1 MKKFMYLSIAAITI
15 GMAACSS
22 DDEVAQQPEERG
34 FVKTE
39 FNITIPGNMSTRMS
53 DDVVQYHGAGA
64 LPNFRGM
71 NNIYLIPF
79 AKAGTVSSGVV
90 TNSEYVIES
99 TDGRLGSRLELLKT
113 DGKSS
118 PQITTDYTI
127 ATSLKNRNNLSQV
140 YKDVTVPVGTRSF
153 LFYGVAPD
161 ESATNPVTSLEM
173 NGKLNP
179 DGLDGTTPAGIKF
192 ALQQIQTSSDNSIK
206 TNLVTYLN
214 SIVNAG
220 TWKTDGEELHE
231 LFNVFITNHAGSSA
245 NVQALVQD
253 LYTALLN
260 NSSANATAIKAAI
273 ESTTYVS
280 SITGGVITFKDVLGD
295 VASADFTDAFPGVLY
310 LPDGAAYLNY
320 DSSSNGGEF
329 KYVDTGMDNVN
340 QVAKLTDYVYP
351 ASLYYR
357 ANSTIS
363 VAKESLLTTYENTT
377 NTWDDVLAAYPL
389 ADGGV
394 AHGAVSIE
402 TKSLAVEDQIQ
413 YAVARLDLNV
423 ASAATLNDND
433 NVAFNPSQ
441 DDFTVTGLL
450 IGGQR
455 KVDYLFN
462 PIISEGSPATNVP
475 VYTIWDNQVRSNVKL
490 STTSA
495 LANRVLV
502 LETPSTEKVKFAIEF
517 RNDSGK
523 DFKGKDGIVPA
534 GCKFYLIG
542 EIDPA
547 NVGTGGTINTYVRK
561 HNTVAV
567 DGTSVAKTTA
577 DNIDQVFVQDYVTI
591 VNATV
596 GSLQNAYNVIPDL
609 RAPKLELGLS
619 VNLTWEAANTYNVP
633 LN

>member
-22 DDEVAQQPEERG
+22 DDEFTQQPEERG

-39 FNITIPGNMSTRMS
+39 FNITIPGNMATRMS
-53 DDVVQYHGAGA
+53 DDVVQNHGAGA

-79 AKAGTVSSGVV
+79 AKAGTVSNGSV
-90 TNSEYVIES
+90 TNSEYVIAS
-99 TDGRLGSRLELLKT
+99 TDGRLGSRLELLQT
-113 DGKSS
+113 NGSS
-118 PQITTDYTI
+118 PQIGTDYTV
-127 ATSLKNRNNLSQV
+127 ATSLTNRKNLSQV

-161 ESATNPVTSLEM
+161 ESATAPVTSLEV

-179 DGLDGTTPAGIKF
+179 DGLDGTTPAGIQF
-192 ALQQIQTSSDNSIK
+192 ALEQIQSSFGATFKNDI
-206 TNLVTYLN
+206 VAYLN

-220 TWKTDGEELHE
+220 TWKTNGEELHE
-231 LFNVFITNHAGSSA
+231 LFNVFVTNHAGSSA

-253 LYTALLN
+253 LYTTLLN
-260 NSSANATAIKAAI
+260 NSSANAIAIKTAI
-273 ESTTYVS
+273 ESTDYVTS
-280 SITGGVITFKDVLGD
+280 TAGGVLTFITGKLGD
-295 VASADFTDAFPGVLY
+295 VNNANFTLAFPGNLY
-310 LPDGAAYLNY
+310 LPDGAAYLSY

-363 VAKESLLTTYENTT
+363 VAKQSLIDTYENTG
-377 NTWDDVLAAYPL
+377 NTWDDVLTAY
-389 ADGGV
+389 AGAEGGV
-394 AHGAVSIE
+394 NHGAVSME

-423 ASAATLNDND
+423 ASRATLNDND
-433 NVAFNPSQ
+433 NVTFNPST

-462 PIISEGSPATNVP
+462 PIISEGSPVTDVP

-547 NVGTGGTINTYVRK
+547 NVGTGGITSTYVRK
-561 HNTVAV
+561 HNTVDV
-567 DGTSVAKTTA
+567 NGTSVAKDTT
-577 DNIDQVFVQDYVTI
+577 DPIDQVFVQDYVTI

-596 GSLQNAYNVIPDL
+596 SSLQNAYNVIPDL